1 MDIIT
6 KAITT
11 DGTKKSV
18 PSIQSP
24 YYFLERSYVV
34 GAIKCSWW
42 FERRRLFGN
51 VPQTRY
57 SPFLVNFS
65 HFNKYRWSP
74 WKLFL
79 CVFVSTEGLVLSSL
93 EDSNKGNLSRL
104 CGLNFADSLKK
115 VTNRS
120 CVVGKLLANV
130 IYSEQCNV
138 HYPDFCA
145 LKICV
150 PNTSKQPQWKAA
162 PHARFIATRRQ
173 RFKLGFK

>member
-120 CVVGKLLANV
+120 WLASCWQTSFIVYNATSIIQIFVLLKYA
-130 IYSEQCNV
+130 
-138 HYPDFCA
+138 YP
-145 LKICV
+145 IQV
-150 PNTSKQPQWKAA
+150 NN
-162 PHARFIATRRQ
+162 INERRLPMLVSLQ
-173 RFKLGFK
+173 QDDKGSS